1 MKKLSRLLAVV
12 IALAMLFAFAACG
25 GDNSDSNDDSN
36 SSDGTTYTIGII
48 QYMEHNALD
57 QATEGFR
64 DYLTEKLGD
73 SVEFDYDNAQGEQT
87 NCGTIVTK
95 FVTDGVDLIMA
106 NATPAVQAAREATDT
121 IPIIGTSVTDYVE
134 SGLIESDDAPG
145 GNVTGASDLNPVD
158 VQVELMQTL
167 CPDVQTVGIVYC
179 SAEANSEIQ
188 ANEATAAFEAA
199 GYTVNTYTAADSNE
213 LQSVF
218 TQACSEV
225 DAFYEPTDNLIAN
238 NMELVR
244 NITVPAGKPVICGEE
259 SMCLAGGLATYS
271 ISYYDLGYAAGEQAY
286 EILVNGADPATTPIY
301 HFETSDLTLVVNE
314 EVAAELNIEIPEEL
328 Q

>member
-1 MKKLSRLLAVV
+1 MKKLSRLLAAVL
-12 IALAMLFAFAACG
+12 ALAMLCAFAACG
-25 GDNSDSNDDSN
+25 GDNDSEDSN
-36 SSDGTTYTIGII
+36 SANNGDTYTIGIV
-48 QYMEHNALD
+48 QYMEHDALD
-57 QATEGFR
+57 KATEGFM

-73 SVEFDYDNAQGEQT
+73 SVEFDLKNAQGEQT

-95 FVTDGVDLIMA
+95 FVSDGVDLIMA
-106 NATPAVQAAREATDT
+106 NATPAVLAAREATDS

-199 GYTVNTYTAADSNE
+199 GYTVKTYTAADSNE

-218 TQACSEV
+218 TNACTEV

-238 NMELVR
+238 NMEIVK
-244 NITVPAGKPVICGEE
+244 NVTVPAGKPVICGEE

-271 ISYYDLGYAAGEQAY
+271 ISYYDLGTAAGEQAY
-286 EILVNGADPATTPIY
+286 EILVNGADPATTPVY
-301 HFETSDLTLVVNE
+301 HFATSDLTLVVNE
-314 EVAAELNIEIPEEL
+314 EVAAELNIEVPQEL

>member
-25 GDNSDSNDDSN
+25 GDNSDSNDDST
-36 SSDGTTYTIGII
+36 DGTTYTIGII

-244 NITVPAGKPVICGEE
+244 NITVPAGKPLICGEE

>member
-1 MKKLSRLLAVV
+1 MKKLSKLLAVV
-12 IALAMLFAFAACG
+12 TAFAMLFVFTACS
-25 GDNSDSNDDSN
+25 GDNSSNNDSGN
-36 SSDGTTYTIGII
+36 SATYTIGII
-48 QYMEHNALD
+48 QYMEHDALD

-73 SVEFDYDNAQGEQT
+73 SVTFDYDNAQGEQT

-95 FVTDGVDLIMA
+95 FVSDGVDLIMA
-106 NATPAVQAAREATDT
+106 NATPAVQAAREATST

-158 VQVELMQTL
+158 VQVELMQAL

-199 GYTVNTYTAADSNE
+199 GYTVRTYTAADSNE

-218 TQACSEV
+218 TQACTEV

-259 SMCLAGGLATYS
+259 SMCLTGGLATYS

-286 EILVNGADPATTPIY
+286 NILVNGADPATTPIY
-301 HFETSDLTLVVNE
+301 HFSTSDLTLVVNE
-314 EVAAELNIEIPEEL
+314 EVAGELNIEIPADL